1 MKDLHDLAQRSR
13 LSFYQISVSAVDTRN
28 AALLHLA
35 ELLEQ
40 EKAAVFSANQK
51 DLENAKN
58 EQLAPPLLHRL
69 AFGEE
74 KLAQVVRGLQALAA
88 MEDPLGQTLMA
99 TEITQGLNLYK
110 VTSPIGVI
118 GVIFES
124 RPDALIQIS
133 SLCIKSGNSVLL
145 KGGREALSPPR
156 PGLVSLRP
164 AGRRPPAQD
173 GPPERRLRPSC
184 PGRP

>member
-1 MKDLHDLAQRSR
+1 MYREGLILKDLHDLAQRSR

-74 KLAQVVRGLQALAA
+74 KLR
-88 MEDPLGQTLMA
+88 
-99 TEITQGLNLYK
+99 
-110 VTSPIGVI
+110 
-118 GVIFES
+118 
-124 RPDALIQIS
+124 
-133 SLCIKSGNSVLL
+133 
-145 KGGREALSPPR
+145 
-156 PGLVSLRP
+156 
-164 AGRRPPAQD
+164 
-173 GPPERRLRPSC
+173 
-184 PGRP
+184 